1 MERQYGKTQ
10 TQTARS
16 AESKMGICLF
26 AAWLVLF
33 CVFYAY
39 PLVYGIAV
47 SFTDF
52 TLNQMKPVGFA
63 NYVAIFQDYAFWR
76 SLRAMLCYAA
86 LIISPSGVSAPV
98 DGQCP
103 PPPTAPNST
112 L

>member
-1 MERQYGKTQ
+1 MERQYGKRRLKPLE
-10 TQTARS
+10 ARK
-16 AESKMGICLF
+16 AKWGYVFLLP
-26 AAWLVLF
+26 WLVLF

-86 LIISPSGVSAPV
+86 LIIPFRCF
-98 DGQCP
+98 CP
-103 PPPTAPNST
+103 C
-112 L
+112 